1 MRCLTILLPIA
12 LILPLLGCNN
22 SIKQNENRLDF
33 SVAYGLI
40 SSSLEKNVMIEPM
53 SKEFDAEKN
62 NGVTFTMTVFL
73 DEAKGIANSCAKEK
87 NQDYFEKCIL
97 RNYGKMEVNA
107 LNLSKYIET
116 PSYISLNQNPR
127 LRSVL
132 DKTKSDKII
141 TNDEFA
147 HVVQVTQELMNER
160 YRQQYKNN
168 VINF

>member
-1 MRCLTILLPIA
+1 MKFLNILLPI
-12 LILPLLGCNN
+12 LLLSGCDN
-22 SIKQNENRLDF
+22 SIKQNDNRLDF

-73 DEAKGIANSCAKEK
+73 DEAKAVANSCAKEK
-87 NQDYFEKCIL
+87 NQEYFEKCIL

-116 PSYISLNQNPR
+116 SSYISLKQDPQ
-127 LRSVL
+127 LRGVL
-132 DKTKSDKII
+132 DKAKSDKII
-141 TNDEFA
+141 TNNEFA
-147 HVVQVTQELMNER
+147 HVVQVTQELINEG
-160 YRQQYKNN
+160 YRQQYKKN